1 MRYGW
6 APTKCT
12 GKEKKNPLLFT
23 CVWTPKPP
31 PPLGIVPECP
41 THLVT
46 YKPSLQSESP
56 FLHYLP
62 PPFSSLRTK
71 FSCGYKNPK
80 IKECARFSRSVNV
93 VAMQTLKM
101 CAKQETMWSPHHRE
115 GLDWNVCLCPIPW
128 SVEGVVMPTN
138 KKSMF
143 PFLGVAVDLNRDFT
157 S

>member
-1 MRYGW
+1 MLCALIRKSELVIWNVWVNPYRVHR
-6 APTKCT
+6 KRE
-12 GKEKKNPLLFT
+12 EKTLLFT

-80 IKECARFSRSVNV
+80 SKECALSKWGRRQITSQSRIDIQCWCIHAFFFFLIFYQFYPAIMLCSQRFLLSIHLES
-93 VAMQTLKM
+93 
-101 CAKQETMWSPHHRE
+101 
-115 GLDWNVCLCPIPW
+115 
-128 SVEGVVMPTN
+128 
-138 KKSMF
+138 
-143 PFLGVAVDLNRDFT
+143 
-157 S
+157 